1 MKYLILNIP
10 YKQKIIRKYSCSYF
24 ANGFLYPPYELLRV
38 ATIIKQRKS
47 ENDALLFL
55 DAIAEDLNDAKCI
68 KQIIDFSPDIIITLI
83 SVDFSN
89 SELKFISKLKKRYPS
104 KIVAIGYLPH
114 LFPQNFPQFD
124 VILGADF
131 ENNISE
137 ASFLSST
144 HDFINSLKVNRD
156 AIVFDADIIEFCDY
170 SLLKPQHYNEFLC
183 RGKTAFT
190 YFSFGCPYKCSY
202 CIRTYNL
209 NQVQF
214 RDIDFILNEIT
225 YFAQN
230 KYTDIRILDDNC
242 TLNKSVLKSIFEHCK
257 KNNYSFKFHGL
268 TRIDLIDDEVIDLL
282 KKMNFKRIFIGIESF
297 NEQRLMDYNKGTKL
311 NIEEVKKKIINL
323 KKAGIEVG
331 VFLLFNPIIE
341 KRKDVLQSLKI
352 LYNMPLSFASIS
364 YITPYPETV
373 FFKKNIENIEMGFE
387 PSYFIRFKNKNTSL
401 NQYTQYLFF
410 LIFYLLHPIRFMNMI
425 KYLILFPKNVV
436 EIITNLIKYSINRS
450 SDNREDFF

>member
-1 MKYLILNIP
+1 MNYCVLNLP
-10 YKQKIIRKYSCSYF
+10 FSKKIIRKYSCSYY
-24 ANGFLYPPYELLRV
+24 ANGVLYPPIELLRV
-38 ATIIKQRKS
+38 ATIIKEKKS
-47 ENDALLFL
+47 EKDKLLFI
-55 DAIAEDLNDAKCI
+55 DSIAQNLSENETI
-68 KQIIDFSPDIIITLI
+68 KRIKDFNPAFVVFLI
-83 SVDFSN
+83 SVDFIN
-89 SELKFISKLKKRYPS
+89 EELRFIEKLRCCSESKL
-104 KIVAIGYLPH
+104 VAIGYLPD
-114 LFPQNFPQFD
+114 LYRDKFPQFD
-124 VILGADF
+124 AILGKDF
-131 ENNISE
+131 EGAIS
-137 ASFLSST
+137 LSMQYDSIYEKI
-144 HDFINSLKVNRD
+144 DIFNKKNPIEFNPN
-156 AIVFDADIIEFCDY
+156 IIEGCDY
-170 SLLKPQHYNEFLC
+170 SLLKSNLYYEFLC

-190 YFSFGCPYKCSY
+190 YFSFGCPFKCSY

-242 TLNKSVLKSIFEHCK
+242 TLNKSVLKSIFEHCN

-373 FFKKNIENIEMGFE
+373 FFKNNIENIEMGFE